1 MARDRKPRVYH
12 APFDVG
18 GNAYYLSRAERE
30 RGFISKTFVYFRQ
43 WFGYPIDRDLKVGA
57 GGNPFWS
64 IRWWFGLA
72 EILFRADVVHFNF
85 GTSLLSDLNRKWIM
99 ADLPLLNAVG
109 ISTFVTFQGCDSR
122 ISDFAIENFQVNA
135 CANCRSRLL
144 CESSYNDYKREMI
157 NAALAWMDGVYAV
170 NPDLLHNIP
179 GAQFLPYSNCD
190 TRAWVP
196 PPDDRPDS
204 GRRLRVLH
212 APTWREIKGS
222 DFVIAAVKELE
233 AEGENVELVLVENV
247 PHAEVRRVYE
257 TADLLV
263 DQVLVGWYG
272 GLAVELMALG
282 KPVVAFLRENDLEL
296 IPVEMREDLPVISAT
311 PETLKETLRGLI
323 RDRAGLRLR
332 GKRSRAFVEKWH
344 APERVAE
351 FTTAAYR
358 KAIAVRGGPVK
369 IGTRLRRLGRYF
381 GFYARFGLRT
391 LASIWRSRLYHLAW
405 RSGPLIVAALAVLA
419 APLIWANTFWRLY
432 IVARPASVWGTTPI
446 LTLPLLAEADRLLGC
461 RSKTLAYTTYYITSQ
476 FDYVLK
482 AQIEW
487 LVKRLPFLIPV
498 FRRLVFAWALI
509 RFDVFHFFY
518 DEGIIERDGRFGVS
532 ENELKWLRRFGKR
545 LYLYAYGADVRTK
558 KETEALGK
566 FNCCTHCDRPGINCL
581 CDSEA
586 GARNMEKFSKYAT
599 QLVSMGDMMAYTPG
613 ARRLW
618 YWPIDLS
625 KLSYVGVAA
634 EHGGRPLRIFH
645 APNHSWAKGSQYLK
659 AAVDK
664 LRSEGIAIELDT
676 VSGVPNDVVVSRM
689 ADCDMVVD
697 QLLIGWHGYTA
708 LESMARGKPVVC
720 YIRDRAELVD
730 ADFCPIIS
738 ANPDTIEQVLRE
750 LAERPRAEL
759 ADLGRRSREY
769 VERNY
774 SVSAVAVRLGELYVE
789 TAKFPRRVESAIG
802 GRKSGLRVDR
812 HTSVT
817 EQLA

>member
-18 GNAYYLSRAERE
+18 GNAYYLSRAERGH
-30 RGFISKTFVYFRQ
+30 GFISKTFVYFRQ

-57 GGNPFWS
+57 GGNPFLS

-190 TRAWVP
+190 TRTWVP
-196 PPDDRPDS
+196 PLDDEPDS
-204 GRRLRVLH
+204 GARLRVLH

-222 DFVIAAVKELE
+222 DFVIAAIKELE

-247 PHAEVRRVYE
+247 PHAEVRGVYE

-282 KPVVAFLRENDLEL
+282 KPVIAFLRERDLEL
-296 IPVEMREDLPVISAT
+296 IPVEMRDDLPVISAT

-323 RDRAGLRLR
+323 RDRAGLRLH

-344 APERVAE
+344 APDKVAE
-351 FTTAAYR
+351 FTTTAYL
-358 KAIAVRGGPVK
+358 KAIAARGGPVRV
-369 IGTRLRRLGRYF
+369 GARLGRLARFF

-391 LASIWRSRLYHLAW
+391 CASIWRGRLYSWVW
-405 RSGPLIVAALAVLA
+405 RAGPAITAAFAVLA
-419 APLIWANTFWRLY
+419 APFIWLAALWRLH
-432 IVARPASVWGTTPI
+432 VAARPASLWGTTPI
-446 LTLPLLAEADRLLGC
+446 LTLPLLAEADRQMGFH
-461 RSKTLAYTTYYITSQ
+461 SKTLAYTTYYITSK

-482 AQIEW
+482 PQIEW
-487 LVKRLPFLIPV
+487 LAKRFPFLIPV

-518 DEGIIERDGRFGVS
+518 DEGILERDGRFGVS
-532 ENELKWLRRFGKR
+532 NSELKWLRRFGKR
-545 LYLYAYGADVRTK
+545 IYLYAYGADIRTR

-581 CDSEA
+581 CDSDA
-586 GARNMEKFSKYAT
+586 GAKNMEKFSKYAT

-618 YWPIDLS
+618 YWPIDLD
-625 KLSYVGVAA
+625 KLSYVGTSV
-634 EHGGRPLRIFH
+634 EVDGRPLRIFH
-645 APNHSWAKGSQYLK
+645 APNHGWAKGSQYLI

-664 LRSEGIAIELDT
+664 LRAEGVAIELDM
-676 VSGVPNDVVVSRM
+676 VSGVPNDVVLSRM
-689 ADCDMVVD
+689 ADCDVVVD

-708 LESMARGKPVVC
+708 LESMARGKPVIC

-730 ADFCPIIS
+730 AEACPIIS
-738 ANPDTIEQVLRE
+738 ANPDTIERVLRE
-750 LAERPRAEL
+750 LVERPRVEL
-759 ADLGRRSREY
+759 ADLGRRSRGY

-774 SVSAVAVRLGELYVE
+774 SVSAVAARLGELYVD
-789 TAKFPRRVESAIG
+789 TAKFPRRVEAAIS
-802 GRKSGLRVDR
+802 RR
-812 HTSVT
+812 TSCLLPAEDVPAAG
-817 EQLA
+817 QLA